1 MRSKQGLQLR
11 KIGKQYMIVEA
22 CSDNVNMSNV
32 YSLNKTAAWMWQQLE
47 SADLTADE
55 LADRLCEVY
64 AVDKTA
70 ALRDVEQQLAEWQSY
85 GLIR

>member
-11 KIGKQYMIVEA
+11 KIGKQYMIVEV

-55 LADRLCEVY
+55 LADRLCEIY